1 MANHA
6 RKVEL
11 DGGGEIEMGFQEEG
25 RPYIW
30 MTDKHDDYG
39 TCTSGV
45 TASKVEDI
53 AKALIAFAAEIRAK

>member
-1 MANHA
+1 MASSTQ
-6 RKVEL
+6 KVEL
-11 DGGGEIEMGFQEEG
+11 ESGGEIEMGFEEGG

-30 MTDKHDDYG
+30 MTDEHDDYG